1 MWAKEVPATKHF
13 WLKKCISGQVITLYI
28 ARAGV
33 KRFDQGYFGDHQTV
47 PGTQL
52 AIGELLSVE
61 MNIAAINTKCSLADE
76 ARHLIV

>member
-1 MWAKEVPATKHF
+1 M
-13 WLKKCISGQVITLYI
+13 LYI

-52 AIGELLSVE
+52 AIGELLSGE
-61 MNIAAINTKCSLADE
+61 INIAAI
-76 ARHLIV
+76 